1 MAIALTVTR
10 SFSLLLIRTPQ
21 ELSYQVI
28 YPTLLAFFSKE
39 QARKGE
45 SMLTA
50 KSQLAHD
57 TVAAMVFIFAL
68 GSLSMIWPGIIAL
81 SFGLFLLIQ
90 SFEVGQEITMLSW
103 AQVTNLP
110 IVFASFRQSG
120 PPSILS

>member
-1 MAIALTVTR
+1 
-10 SFSLLLIRTPQ
+10 
-21 ELSYQVI
+21 
-28 YPTLLAFFSKE
+28 
-39 QARKGE
+39 
-45 SMLTA
+45 MLTA